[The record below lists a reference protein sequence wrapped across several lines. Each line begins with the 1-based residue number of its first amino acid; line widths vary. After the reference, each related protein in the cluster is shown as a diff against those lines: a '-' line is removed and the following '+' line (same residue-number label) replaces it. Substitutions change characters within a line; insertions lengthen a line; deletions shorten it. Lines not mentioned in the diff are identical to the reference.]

1 MISSFLLIKVII
13 SCIWKSFTLNTCQ
26 NVQSTIQICRS
37 YHNTNSSLD
46 RKRIDPIQ
54 KLLFEKKYSLY
65 ILHQTC
71 FSILSNVSSTTS
83 YLLVVVKKISEVFF
97 FFRASWNANLPLW
110 QTWSCSL
117 KIQSLSSL
125 AGFRDHEGMTFI
137 DVQIYFPFYLR

>member
-1 MISSFLLIKVII
+1 MSKSDRVFPISLLQELNGFGQIIFRIFACYNMISSFLQIKIII
-13 SCIWKSFTLNTCQ
+13 SCTYFKKFHFEYMPKCS
-26 NVQSTIQICRS
+26 STIQICRF

-83 YLLVVVKKISEVFF
+83 YLLVVVKKISEFF
-97 FFRASWNANLPLW
+97 S
-110 QTWSCSL
+110 SSKL
-117 KIQSLSSL
+117 KLKSSI
-125 AGFRDHEGMTFI
+125 MT
-137 DVQIYFPFYLR
+137 DLEL

>member
-13 SCIWKSFTLNTCQ
+13 SCIWKSFTLNTCK
-26 NVQSTIQICRS
+26 NVQSTFQICRF

-83 YLLVVVKKISEVFF
+83 YLLVVVKKISGFF
-97 FFRASWNANLPLW
+97 FSSNWNANLPLW